1 MASGGDEPKKLIGRT
16 MGKPAEGGGLIWEG
30 FVGSG
35 GGIDEA
41 VESDAEVA
49 VLPN

>member
-1 MASGGDEPKKLIGRT
+1 MASGGDEPKKLVGRT
-16 MGKPAEGGGLIWEG
+16 MGKPAEGSGLILEG
-30 FVGSG
+30 FVGGG

>member
-1 MASGGDEPKKLIGRT
+1 MASGGDEPKKLVGRT
-16 MGKPAEGGGLIWEG
+16 MGKPVERSSLISEG
-30 FVGSG
+30 FVGGG

>member
-1 MASGGDEPKKLIGRT
+1 MASGGDEPKKLIGRA
-16 MGKPAEGGGLIWEG
+16 MGKPVEGSGLIDEG
-30 FVGSG
+30 FVGGG

-41 VESDAEVA
+41 IESDAEVA

>member
-30 FVGSG
+30 FVGG
-35 GGIDEA
+35 GRGINEA

>member
-16 MGKPAEGGGLIWEG
+16 MGKPVEGGGLIWEG
-30 FVGSG
+30 FVGGG

-41 VESDAEVA
+41 IESDAEVA

>member
-1 MASGGDEPKKLIGRT
+1 MASGGDEPKKLIGRA
-16 MGKPAEGGGLIWEG
+16 MGKPVEGCGLIGEG
-30 FVGSG
+30 FVGGG